1 MKNKMRYLKKC
12 PHQAGLKELMGAG
25 YKVERRLPTHL
36 LDWLVFAGKM
46 PKERNSRQ
54 VY

>member
-1 MKNKMRYLKKC
+1 MNNKMRYFKKG
-12 PHQAGLKELMGAG
+12 PHQAGLTWLMGAG

-36 LDWLVFAGKM
+36 LDLIVFAGKM
-46 PKERNSRQ
+46 PKERKSRQ

>member
-1 MKNKMRYLKKC
+1 MNNKMRYLKKC

-36 LDWLVFAGKM
+36 LDLIVFAGKM
-46 PKERNSRQ
+46 PKERKSRQ